1 MNLKENIIVVKG
13 LIKTHQIER
22 IEPGGEGFI
31 VKFAHTDKEFRYGSD
46 IVVWLRNPKEVNL
59 DNTQIRVKGRY
70 RKDVLSIFSFHGS
83 DKVYYA
89 IEYEDPLGER
99 RDGGLTE
106 QYSGEDVEIRRS
118 CLKGEVAVL
127 LEYFTLC
134 ATIRNKTIPRNEEVT
149 KDTSESYQIINFV
162 DVNSAAAIYM
172 QPERQRER
180 YHVDSLIFPFSFD
193 SAQSKAVRNALQHQI
208 SVVHASEPNSIRDT
222 VLNIIANLLLHNK
235 TVLVAAASDAVQNNI
250 LKIVKEMGLKFLM
263 VKIGHT
269 VSYGTRFILSLAPVP
284 DLSSWHRTDE
294 EMKTEKEEVALGLK
308 SLESYFERQDKLT
321 DVRTELQ
328 AIDHATVTDS
338 GTDCCNVAEASEL
351 YKLSDELKE
360 LEEYLSGSRKS
371 ILKRFNFKIK
381 RSRLQSALKSKAGI
395 TDRVSSE
402 NIGSIITAVER
413 LYRFKKAKALREEIY
428 ALKTEPESQADNGL
442 MSLVNE
448 KSLSILHAFLEGQ
461 GYCSRMLWDSQE
473 EIMANSEEFINDHPV
488 VVSLAHLAKKYF
500 SMNALFDYVIFPDAS
515 RISAE
520 TGILGLTCA
529 KNAVLIGDPS
539 KTFLEVTEEQRSSM
553 HLVRKELNVDDKYK
567 MEGRSLLR
575 TVSEVI
581 PSLPTVTL
589 YPGL

>member
-13 LIKTHQIER
+13 LIKTHQIEH
-22 IEPGGEGFI
+22 IKPEGEGFI
-31 VKFAHTDKEFRYGSD
+31 VKFAHADKEFRYGSD
-46 IVVWLRNPKEVNL
+46 TVVWLRNPKEVNL

-70 RKDVLSIFSFHGS
+70 RKDVLSIVAFYGS

-89 IEYEDPLGER
+89 IEYEDPFEER
-99 RDGGLTE
+99 RYGGLTE
-106 QYSGEDVEIRRS
+106 QYPEEDVEIRRS
-118 CLKGEVAVL
+118 CLKGDVAVL

-193 SAQSKAVRNALQHQI
+193 STQLKAVHNALQHQI
-208 SVVHASEPNSIRDT
+208 SVIHALNPGSVQNA
-222 VLNIIANLLLHNK
+222 VLNIIANLLSRRK
-235 TVLVAAASDAVQNNI
+235 TVLVAVGADAIQDNI
-250 LKIVKEMGLKFLM
+250 LKSVKEMGLKFLM

-269 VSYGTRFILSLAPVP
+269 VSYGTRFILSLASVP
-284 DLSSWHRTDE
+284 DLSSWHRADE
-294 EMKTEKEEVALGLK
+294 EMEADREEVASGLK
-308 SLESYFERQDKLT
+308 SLESFFERQDKLT

-328 AIDHATVTDS
+328 VMEHTEATDS
-338 GTDCCNVAEASEL
+338 GTGCCDVAEASVL
-351 YKLSDELKE
+351 YKLLDELKE
-360 LEEYLSGSRKS
+360 LEEHLSGSRKS
-371 ILKRFNFKIK
+371 ILKRFNLNIK
-381 RSRLQSALKSKAGI
+381 RSRLQSALNSKAGI
-395 TDRVSSE
+395 TDRITIES
-402 NIGSIITAVER
+402 IGSIIAAVES
-413 LYRFKKAKALREEIY
+413 LYRSQKADALRKEI
-428 ALKTEPESQADNGL
+428 AVLETELEGQADNGL
-442 MSLVNE
+442 MSLINQ
-448 KSLSILHAFLEGQ
+448 KSLSILHAILERQ
-461 GYCSRMLWDSQE
+461 GYGSRMLWDSQE

-581 PSLPTVTL
+581 PSLPIVTL